1 MPSAK
6 CRWLFT
12 KKMNTRFK
20 FATIPLSANELESL
34 TKSIKS
40 EGCREA
46 ITLWE
51 DSVIDGHNRL
61 KICQEYGIP
70 FKTEEIEFN
79 NDDEAILWIVKH
91 QFKRRQSTPFQRCE
105 MILKLFPRM
114 SLQDMADLANVS
126 KSAIF
131 KTRKILKDCGNIS
144 TAHPNSMNLTN
155 IDEAVKCLIDFAFS
169 EELVLKKLRSIS
181 EMIGREFS

>member
-1 MPSAK
+1 MPVA
-6 CRWLFT
+6 FY

-34 TKSIKS
+34 TKSIQC

-46 ITLWE
+46 ITIWE

-105 MILKLFPRM
+105 MILKLCPRM

-131 KTRKILKDCGNIS
+131 KTRKDCGESGEIKI
-144 TAHPNSMNLTN
+144 TAGSMNLTN

>member
-12 KKMNTRFK
+12 KNMNTRFK

-34 TKSIKS
+34 TKSIQS

-70 FKTEEIEFN
+70 LKTEEIEFN
-79 NDDEAILWIVKH
+79 NDDEAILWILKH
-91 QFKRRQSTPFQRCE
+91 QFKRRQSNPFQRCE
-105 MILKLFPRM
+105 MILKLCPRM

-131 KTRKILKDCGNIS
+131 KTRKDCGGVSRSHSDASI
-144 TAHPNSMNLTN
+144 NLTN
-155 IDEAVKCLIDFAFS
+155 INEAVKCLIDFAFS

-181 EMIGREFS
+181 EMIGREIS

>member
-1 MPSAK
+1 MPVA
-6 CRWLFT
+6 FY

-34 TKSIKS
+34 TKSIQS

-79 NDDEAILWIVKH
+79 NDDEAILWILKH

-131 KTRKILKDCGNIS
+131 KARKDCGESGEIKI
-144 TAHPNSMNLTN
+144 TAGSMNLTN

-181 EMIGREFS
+181 EMIGREIS

>member
-1 MPSAK
+1 MPVA
-6 CRWLFT
+6 FY

-34 TKSIKS
+34 TKSIQC

-131 KTRKILKDCGNIS
+131 KTRKDCGGVSRSHSDASI
-144 TAHPNSMNLTN
+144 NLTN

>member
-1 MPSAK
+1 MPVA
-6 CRWLFT
+6 FY

-34 TKSIKS
+34 TKSIQC

-46 ITLWE
+46 ITIWE

-131 KTRKILKDCGNIS
+131 KTRKDCGGVSRSHSDASI
-144 TAHPNSMNLTN
+144 NLTN
-155 IDEAVKCLIDFAFS
+155 INEAVKCLIDFAFS

>member
-1 MPSAK
+1 MPVA
-6 CRWLFT
+6 FY

-34 TKSIKS
+34 TKSIQC

-51 DSVIDGHNRL
+51 DTVIDGHNRL

-70 FKTEEIEFN
+70 FKTKEIEFN

-91 QFKRRQSTPFQRCE
+91 QFNRRQSMPFQRCE

-131 KTRKILKDCGNIS
+131 KTRKDCGGVSRSHSDASI
-144 TAHPNSMNLTN
+144 NLTN
-155 IDEAVKCLIDFAFS
+155 INEAVKCLIDFAFS

-181 EMIGREFS
+181 EMIGREIS